1 MPFCLGTALPSS
13 GPISLNQIHVESGG
27 TSGST
32 INFNNR
38 RIRNLTGFKK
48 NTAGAK
54 SFSQCRGAYL
64 DGHPNTSTLNGQTV
78 SARYC
83 WDQHI
88 GQNQNGVGTTE
99 RAYAAGN
106 ADSGTSSNASLSYTN
121 NTTVI
126 QYIAI
131 AYWADEG
138 EGDFDFDGYI
148 AAVAPGGSAT
158 IRANGSHTFS
168 NSNLAKLVVY
178 ASGSEASSW
187 DSEGPFAVG
196 YNNMNTNLGGTIYPW
211 GVTVD

>member
-1 MPFCLGTALPSS
+1 MPFCLGTTLPSS
-13 GPISLNQIHVESGG
+13 GSISLNQIHVESGG

-32 INFNNR
+32 INFNNQ

-54 SFSQCRGAYL
+54 SFSQCHGAYL

-78 SARYC
+78 LARKC
-83 WDQHI
+83 WDQHV
-88 GQNQNGVGTTE
+88 GQNQNGVGTKE

-106 ADSGTSSNASLSYTN
+106 ANGGSSSGASTSYANS
-121 NTTVI
+121 TTVI

-131 AYWADEG
+131 ALWIDEG
-138 EGDFDFDGYI
+138 EGDYDFDGWI
-148 AAVAPGGSAT
+148 AAIAPGGSAT

-178 ASGSEASSW
+178 ANGSEASSW
-187 DSEGPFAVG
+187 DSEGPFDVG
-196 YNNMNTNLGGTIYPW
+196 TNYGGSNFGGTIYPW
-211 GVTVD
+211 GITVD